1 MTWAHYL
8 LQVNIYLVIFYAFYK
23 LLLAKETYFMLNRL
37 YLLSA
42 GVLSLVIP
50 FIRPEWF
57 AAQPAARQV
66 QIRVEDLNA
75 MIAQVVI
82 APDPDRFNWAKFA
95 LAVYIIGAAFF
106 TLLFLFRLI
115 GVRRLLHTPETG
127 MAFSFLNKKQIDH
140 RLPQLDTIHQHEEV
154 HIRQLHTIDVLFF
167 ELLGIVNWCNPVI
180 YVYKHTIKNIH
191 EYLADDAA
199 AHFQGDM
206 EQYAM
211 LLLSKAFGV
220 NQNVLTNSFFNK
232 SLLKKRIYMLHK
244 QRSGKTAILKYGLF
258 LPLFAVT
265 LLLSSATIRK
275 NEELKAVAEE
285 ISRPA
290 QEILAANDLK
300 PFYDHLSRSI
310 KYPATALEKQLQGN
324 SIVQFTVSKAEVNDI
339 GVSTKLG
346 MGCDAEVMK
355 TILAYKGF
363 ALIDDGK
370 YTLKVNFRAEGM
382 KTPLKNAD
390 EAYPEGYTVLNPVT
404 VKANSA
410 SKIRIT
416 ADAQD
421 NEGKVYDFVSLT
433 QQPSFPGGMDKFYKY
448 IAASVKYP
456 EEALKNNV
464 QGRVYLS
471 YVVETSGK
479 LTDIKVER
487 GIGSGLDE
495 EAVRILENSPNWDPG
510 YDGNT
515 PVRVKYN
522 IPISFT
528 LDNKDPKTD
537 ISVRTKDGKVPPL
550 YIIDGI
556 RAMESDMKKI
566 KTDDIESISVLKDA
580 SATSTYGE
588 DAKNGVILIT
598 LKKGKK
604 SEAKESTIKPEQHN

>member
-42 GVLSLVIP
+42 GALSLVIP

-57 AAQPAARQV
+57 AAQPAAREV

-75 MIAQVVI
+75 MIAHVVI
-82 APDPDRFNWAKFA
+82 APDPNQFNWAKFA
-95 LAVYIIGAAFF
+95 LALYIIGAAFF

-115 GVRRLLHTPETG
+115 GVTRLLNTPETG
-127 MAFSFLNKKQIDH
+127 MAFSFLRKKRIDNH
-140 RLPQLDTIHQHEEV
+140 LPQLDTIHQHEEV
-154 HIRQLHTIDVLFF
+154 HIRQLHTVDVLFF

-180 YVYKHTIKNIH
+180 YLYKHTIKNIH

-199 AHFQGDM
+199 ANFQGDK

-220 NQNVLTNSFFNK
+220 DQNILTNSFFNK
-232 SLLKKRIYMLHK
+232 SLIKKRIYMLHK
-244 QRSGKTAILKYGLF
+244 QRSRKTAILKYGLF

-265 LLLSSATIRK
+265 LLLSSATISK

-285 ISRPA
+285 ISSPA
-290 QEILAANDLK
+290 QEILAVNDLK

-324 SIVQFTVSKAEVNDI
+324 SIVQFTVSKGEVNDI
-339 GVSTKLG
+339 SVSTKLG

-363 ALIDDGK
+363 AQIDDGK
-370 YTLKVNFRAEGM
+370 YSLKVAFRAKGI
-382 KTPLKNAD
+382 KTPVKNAD
-390 EAYPEGYTVLNPVT
+390 DAYPEGYTVLNLVT
-404 VKANSA
+404 VNANTA
-410 SKIRIT
+410 KVKIT

-421 NEGKVYDFVSLT
+421 NKGKVYDFVSLT

-464 QGRVYLS
+464 QGKVYLS

-495 EAVRILENSPNWDPG
+495 EAVRILENSPKWDPG

-522 IPISFT
+522 IPIGFT
-528 LDNKDPKTD
+528 LDSKGSNTA
-537 ISVRTKDGKVPPL
+537 ISVKTKEGKIQPL

-556 RAMESDMKKI
+556 RATESDMKKI
-566 KTDDIESISVLKDA
+566 KPDDIESISVLKDA
-580 SATSTYGE
+580 SGVSTYGE
-588 DAKNGVILIT
+588 DGKNGVILIT

-604 SEAKESTIKPEQHN
+604 AESKEITIKSEQHK

>member
-8 LQVNIYLVIFYAFYK
+8 LQVNIYLVIFYAFYR

-57 AAQPAARQV
+57 ASQPAARQV

-75 MIAQVVI
+75 MIAQVIV
-82 APDPDRFNWAKFA
+82 APDPDQFNWAKFA
-95 LAVYIIGAAFF
+95 LSVYIIGAAFF

-115 GVRRLLHTPETG
+115 GVRHLLSTQQKG
-127 MAFSFLNKKQIDH
+127 MAFSFLNKKRIDNE
-140 RLPQLDTIHQHEEV
+140 LPELSTIHRHEEI

-167 ELLGIVNWCNPVI
+167 ELLGIVNWCNPII
-180 YVYKHTIKNIH
+180 YLYKHTIKNIH

-199 AHFQGDM
+199 AYFQGDK

-211 LLLSKAFGV
+211 LLLSKAFSV
-220 NQNVLTNSFFNK
+220 DQNILTNSFFNK
-232 SLLKKRIYMLHK
+232 SLIKKRIYMLHK
-244 QRSGKTAILKYGLF
+244 QRSRKTAILKYGLF

-290 QEILAANDLK
+290 QEILAVNDLK
-300 PFYDHLSRSI
+300 PFYSYLQGTI

-324 SIVQFTVSKAEVNDI
+324 SIVQFTVSKGEVNDI
-339 GVSTKLG
+339 SVFSKLG

-363 ALIDDGK
+363 AQIDDGK
-370 YTLKVNFRAEGM
+370 YSLKVAFRAEGM
-382 KTPLKNAD
+382 KTPVQNAD
-390 EAYPEGYTVLNPVT
+390 EAYPEGYAVLNQVT
-404 VKANSA
+404 VNASA
-410 SKIRIT
+410 GSKVSIT

-421 NEGKVYDFVSLT
+421 NKGKVYDFVST
-433 QQPSFPGGMDKFYKY
+433 TKQPSFPGGMDKFYKY

-479 LTDIKVER
+479 LTEIKVER

-495 EAVRILENSPNWDPG
+495 EAVRILENSPKWDPG

-522 IPISFT
+522 IPIGFT
-528 LDNKDPKTD
+528 LDKAPQVNIKIENKNGTLK
-537 ISVRTKDGKVPPL
+537 PL
-550 YIIDGI
+550 YIIDGV
-556 RAMESDMKKI
+556 RATESDVKNI
-566 KTDDIESISVLKDA
+566 KPDDIESISVLKDA

-588 DAKNGVILIT
+588 DGKNGVILIT
-598 LKKGKK
+598 SKKAKK
-604 SEAKESTIKPEQHN
+604 AESKEITIKPEQHN